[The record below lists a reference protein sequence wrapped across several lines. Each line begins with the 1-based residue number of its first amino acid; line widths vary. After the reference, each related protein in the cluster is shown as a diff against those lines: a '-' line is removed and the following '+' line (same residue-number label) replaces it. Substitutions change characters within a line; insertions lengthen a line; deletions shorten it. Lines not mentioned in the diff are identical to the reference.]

1 MINFH
6 TNCFQFEFVILSL
19 CLIRHCWLAG
29 LSLKCKV
36 ENGKVQPAICSKQK
50 QVVCI
55 LLKSN
60 STQCVAVLASSQ
72 RSFLLSWANL
82 NRSSP
87 TIPLLPSYRRQH
99 RLSRNLPESLHQQ
112 SDLVTL
118 ASIIIAW
125 YQSFLLVCGKWSA
138 TVIFAVHPDSR
149 SIQFNHKFWRNTN
162 ALFWIQLLSMIII
175 FKFHLRCPVIFRFI
189 CGLFA
194 APIACVLVVSVFR
207 FSFES
212 LSVHT
217 CSKSNAVIVPQYHDC
232 YAIELL
238 IFILLHFLQTLI
250 VSRSVILATDC

>member
-1 MINFH
+1 MHNF
-6 TNCFQFEFVILSL
+6 CKAWFELPLGTLLKLGTFVRIWSTSSQLALYVNLSNVISWFSNSSQGVNSYSL
-19 CLIRHCWLAG
+19 MLTELDLLWSIFMQIVSNLNLLFYHCLIRHCWLAG

-55 LLKSN
+55 LLKFN

-72 RSFLLSWANL
+72 RSFLRSWANS

-99 RLSRNLPESLHQQ
+99 RLSRNLRESLHQQ

-138 TVIFAVHPDSR
+138 TVIFAVHPASR

-162 ALFWIQLLSMIII
+162 ALFRIQLLSLS
-175 FKFHLRCPVIFRFI
+175 FLSFTCD
-189 CGLFA
+189 
-194 APIACVLVVSVFR
+194 VL
-207 FSFES
+207 
-212 LSVHT
+212 
-217 CSKSNAVIVPQYHDC
+217 
-232 YAIELL
+232 
-238 IFILLHFLQTLI
+238 
-250 VSRSVILATDC
+250 